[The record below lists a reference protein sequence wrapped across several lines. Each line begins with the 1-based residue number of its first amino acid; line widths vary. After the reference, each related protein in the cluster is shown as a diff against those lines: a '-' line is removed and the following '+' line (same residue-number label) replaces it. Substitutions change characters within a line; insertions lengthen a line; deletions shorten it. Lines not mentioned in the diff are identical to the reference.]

1 MSESGS
7 VPDRVS
13 KIYYVNPSFF
23 RNEKDVRAFLL
34 SKLADCTDDDSR
46 ARANREYKESET
58 KEDQYRRQ
66 LLSLGA
72 ASEGHSEGHGLK
84 TLSLSKAYGLILFLF
99 HRNALNKLLYRE
111 LYDSMLAAKKDKV
124 DGLIDVSL
132 A

>member
-1 MSESGS
+1 M
-7 VPDRVS
+7 
-13 KIYYVNPSFF
+13 
-23 RNEKDVRAFLL
+23 

-46 ARANREYKESET
+46 ARVNREYKESET

-72 ASEGHSEGHGLK
+72 ASEGHGLK

-111 LYDSMLAAKKDKV
+111 LYDSMLAAKKEKV
-124 DGLIDVSL
+124 DGLIDVSHL
-132 A
+132 KKFDKSASGLSLIKSEYLSNS